1 MFFLNPARILFL
13 TTLTLGAL
21 LAASSTSWLTA
32 WFGLELN
39 LLSFI
44 PLIASTSNIYSS
56 ESALKYF
63 LIQALGSA
71 LILAS
76 APGILLLKNLTLTPI
91 ILALLIKMGA
101 APFHFW
107 FPSVMQGIQWNQALI
122 LMTIQKMAPLFVLT
136 YALSSGSMM
145 PYFIVKMSSIL
156 SSIVGSL
163 GGLNQTLLRKIMAYS
178 SINHLAWMLA
188 ALSFQKS
195 LLTHYFAVYVIVVA
209 SVTFIF
215 MSYQIFHFNQM
226 FQIDNSNTLVK
237 VGLFSTLFS
246 MGGLPPFLGFIPKLM
261 VVQGLALTGQTLWLA
276 FLLLTAVVTLIFYVR
291 LLLMGMVLT
300 AVKPRPTLTKKDY
313 LPLLILTALN
323 LTPLIAPLSIFM
335 PF

>member
-1 MFFLNPARILFL
+1 MPARTLFL
-13 TTLTLGAL
+13 STLILGAL

-71 LILAS
+71 LILAA
-76 APGILLLKNLTLTPI
+76 APSMVLLKTLSLTPI

-122 LMTIQKMAPLFVLT
+122 LMTIQKLAPLFVLT
-136 YALSSGSMM
+136 YTLSEASMM
-145 PYFIVKMSSIL
+145 PYFIIKVASIL

-195 LLTHYFAVYVIVVA
+195 LLTHYYTIYVIIVA
-209 SVTFIF
+209 SVTFIL

-226 FQIDNSNTLVK
+226 FQIDSPNMLIK
-237 VGLFSTLFS
+237 VAFFSTLFS

-261 VVQGLALTGQTLWLA
+261 IVQNLALTGQTMWLT
-276 FLLLTAVVTLIFYVR
+276 FLLLTAVVTLIFYIR
-291 LLLMGMVLT
+291 LLLTGMVLAT
-300 AVKPRPTLTKKDY
+300 MKSQPPFTKKD
-313 LPLLILTALN
+313 LFPLLIFTAVN
-323 LTPLIAPLSIFM
+323 LAPLLAPFSIFM